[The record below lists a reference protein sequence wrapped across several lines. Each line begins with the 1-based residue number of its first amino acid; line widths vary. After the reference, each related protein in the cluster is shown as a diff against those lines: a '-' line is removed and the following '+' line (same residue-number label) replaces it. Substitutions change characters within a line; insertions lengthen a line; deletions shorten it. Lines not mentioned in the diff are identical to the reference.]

1 MIEDGLMRKH
11 HWLALAIV
19 SLLGACAA
27 SPTGPARPARIN
39 HLAFFKLKNPA
50 DADEL
55 VRDCDRKLATI
66 RGVVSYYAGK
76 HLDVGRATVDGDYDV
91 GLYLGFMTEADYAGS
106 TSSMIRYVKEKRPA
120 RVLMV
125 TECSMSDNV
134 AAETPDVEFIRPCN
148 LCPHMKSITLQNIL

>member
-91 GLYLGFMTEADYAGS
+91 GLYLGFMTEADYAGYVQHPAPIEVVRKWRPRWRW
-106 TSSMIRYVKEKRPA
+106 IRVHD
-120 RVLMV
+120 VL
-125 TECSMSDNV
+125 DR
-134 AAETPDVEFIRPCN
+134 TP
-148 LCPHMKSITLQNIL
+148 